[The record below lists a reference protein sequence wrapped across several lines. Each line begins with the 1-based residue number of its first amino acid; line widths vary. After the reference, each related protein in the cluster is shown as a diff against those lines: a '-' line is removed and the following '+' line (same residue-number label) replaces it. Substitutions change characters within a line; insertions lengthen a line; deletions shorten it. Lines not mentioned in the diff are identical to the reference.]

1 MDENTNTNWKGPVYL
16 VGGLLGAVAGFV
28 SAYLYT
34 RTADESAPGTP
45 PARVTTGDLFKLS
58 LSAIT
63 LIRQISDLG
72 LRKSNKGK

>member
-1 MDENTNTNWKGPVYL
+1 MDENTNWKKGPVYL

-34 RTADESAPGTP
+34 RTAEENTPGTP
-45 PARVTTGDLFKLS
+45 PARITTGDLFKLS
-58 LSAIT
+58 LAAIT